1 MELSRLWE
9 QLDHITAVVQG
20 QTPRSSPSH
29 DGRQDSSTLTAPG
42 APLGFPFMVLQ
53 SEAFMN
59 LLGLEQSLPVLLEHV
74 ERGRKAIPAQTYGAN
89 IVMVDL
95 QEASM

>member
-1 MELSRLWE
+1 M
-9 QLDHITAVVQG
+9 I
-20 QTPRSSPSH
+20 
-29 DGRQDSSTLTAPG
+29 
-42 APLGFPFMVLQ
+42 MQ
-53 SEAFMN
+53 SEAFIN

-74 ERGRKAIPAQTYGAN
+74 ERGRDITTAQLYGPN

>member
-1 MELSRLWE
+1 
-9 QLDHITAVVQG
+9 
-20 QTPRSSPSH
+20 
-29 DGRQDSSTLTAPG
+29 
-42 APLGFPFMVLQ
+42 MVLQ